1 MALTM
6 AVDATCDDV
15 ETISTCSGGSADD
28 QAQDPWPDTDDEC
41 CYPKSYYRPPRDCK
55 ETDCL
60 AEFLTE
66 KAKNTSEM
74 RLNLQETLKFSNW
87 LLSRLQK
94 EKEKNAR
101 RPLPELPNEVATMLK
116 RRRRTAPRP
125 SNERKH

>member
-41 CYPKSYYRPPRDCK
+41 YYPKSYYRPPRDCK

-60 AEFLTE
+60 AEFLTG
-66 KAKNTSEM
+66 KAK
-74 RLNLQETLKFSNW
+74 
-87 LLSRLQK
+87 
-94 EKEKNAR
+94 
-101 RPLPELPNEVATMLK
+101 LPICKGRFFHVF
-116 RRRRTAPRP
+116 P
-125 SNERKH
+125 SIILCSDL